1 MPVETQIVH
10 YPEREKYV
18 VGQGQ
23 YIAATSSTVQKA
35 AQYTTGQYTTGQYT
49 TGAHYTTGGQYATTY
64 QAPVASYQTTTT
76 APVAYQT
83 TTTAPASYQTY
94 QTSSVPVGYTTGAQY
109 QTVTSSHVSG
119 SRVGQSFVSG
129 AHGTGSNYVYTSGGP
144 IETSTYT
151 SAGYAQPLSSYGYT
165 TQDGTHITSTGHV
178 LGNYS
183 GEVKGNQSY
192 QTNV

>member
-1 MPVETQIVH
+1 MH

-64 QAPVASYQTTTT
+64 QAPVTS
-76 APVAYQT
+76 YQT

-94 QTSSVPVGYTTGAQY
+94 QTSSVPVGYTSGAQY

-151 SAGYAQPLSSYGYT
+151 SAGYAQPLSNYGYT
-165 TQDGTHITSTGHV
+165 TQDGTHISSTGHV